1 MLNSMIRS
9 SYVQL
14 FFPPIST
21 WPDGVDA
28 KNQVNKWIDFIW
40 YFVVLFL
47 TFFALVVATNSTSF
61 ADKLIVEI
69 HLRSVF
75 LHDSPLKC
83 QQNTEYLKTQ
93 K

>member
-61 ADKLIVEI
+61 AETDCGN
-69 HLRSVF
+69 HLRGVF